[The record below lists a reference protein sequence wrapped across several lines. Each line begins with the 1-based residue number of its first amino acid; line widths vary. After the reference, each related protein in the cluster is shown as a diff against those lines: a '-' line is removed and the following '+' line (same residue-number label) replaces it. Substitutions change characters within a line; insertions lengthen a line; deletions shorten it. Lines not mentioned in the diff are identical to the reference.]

1 MGESL
6 GVGVGMGGV
15 QSWEELA
22 ALLAQR
28 WEPDQHL
35 KRLRWC
41 GFGLNVGLLA
51 LLVVFA

>member
-1 MGESL
+1 MG
-6 GVGVGMGGV
+6 GVGVI
-15 QSWEELA
+15 QSWKALA

-28 WEPDQHL
+28 WKPDQHA